1 MSEDVKEKKVL
12 ADPDRRFFLKAMGVA
27 ATCPL
32 WTACEFVELY
42 DAEVFEEAEFDL
54 SEEPFEALEEVG
66 GMACLDSGALALL
79 LIRRNEEEII
89 ATERICPHAALN
101 MGPCGGNPGVGVWD
115 AEREELTCRWHSS
128 VFNLE
133 GEVVRGPSPR
143 GLRFFGVDFNAA
155 TGRGVVRVAA
165 E

>member
-1 MSEDVKEKKVL
+1 MAKGGRKEKPG
-12 ADPDRRFFLKAMGVA
+12 ADLDRRFFLKAMGIA

-32 WTACEFVELY
+32 WTACEFVEVY
-42 DAEVFEEAEFDL
+42 DGEVFEEVPFDL
-54 SEEPFEALEEVG
+54 SEEEYGALQEVG
-66 GMACLDSGALALL
+66 GTACIDSGALALL

-89 ATERICPHAALN
+89 ATERICPHSSLN
-101 MGPCGGNPGVGVWD
+101 MGPCGNNPGVAEWD
-115 AEREELTCRWHSS
+115 QEQETLTCRWHQS

-143 GLRFFGVDFNAA
+143 GLRFFGVDFDPA